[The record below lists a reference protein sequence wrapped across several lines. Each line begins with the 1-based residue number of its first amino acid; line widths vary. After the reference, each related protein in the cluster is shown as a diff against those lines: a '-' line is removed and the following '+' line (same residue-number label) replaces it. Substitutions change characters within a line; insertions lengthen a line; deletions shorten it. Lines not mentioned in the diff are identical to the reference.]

1 LLIKLINAFL
11 TVLYGVGAAL
21 LVYYVLNKL
30 AELLPSKWEER
41 LKPYFY
47 ILPAYLAITIYLLY
61 PAIQSVINSFQD
73 RASEEWVGFANYT
86 DLLSSPAFRDTM
98 FNTVL
103 WMIVVPTLT
112 VILGLAVATLADRL
126 RPGTEKLTKTIIF
139 LPMAIAL
146 AGSAVIWDTL
156 YAVKPA
162 GQAQIGVQNAI
173 IVALGFDPV
182 AWLQESTLHLNSFLL
197 MLVLLW
203 AQVGF
208 AMVLLSAAVKGVPV
222 DTLEAARIDGA
233 TERQVFF
240 SVIVPQVKGT
250 IITVFITVLI
260 AVLKIFDVVYVMTNG
275 NFNTNVLGNEFYNQL
290 TTNFN
295 YGSAATIVVIMM
307 IVVIPVMFYQ
317 VRHFKAEE
325 ANA

>member
-1 LLIKLINAFL
+1 MWIKMFNAVL

-21 LVYYVLNKL
+21 IVYWALNKL
-30 AELLPSKWEER
+30 AELLPAKAEAR

-47 ILPAYLAITIYLLY
+47 ILPAYLAITVYLLY
-61 PAIQSVINSFQD
+61 PAIQTVINSFQD
-73 RASEEWVGFANYT
+73 RASEEWVGLANYT
-86 DLLSSPAFRDTM
+86 DLLSSSAFRDTL
-98 FNTVL
+98 FNTLL
-103 WMIVVPTLT
+103 WMLVVPAAT
-112 VILGLAVATLADRL
+112 VVIGLAVATLADRL
-126 RPGTEKLTKTIIF
+126 RPGTEKLTKTIVF

-146 AGSAVIWDTL
+146 VGAAVIWDL
-156 YAVKPA
+156 IYAVRPA
-162 GQAQIGVQNAI
+162 GQSQTGLQNAI
-173 IVALGFDPV
+173 VTALGFDPIN
-182 AWLQESTLHLNSFLL
+182 WLQNSTLHLNSFLL

-233 TERQVFF
+233 NERKIFFQV
-240 SVIVPQVKGT
+240 VVPQIKGT

-260 AVLKIFDVVYVMTNG
+260 SVMKIFDVVFVMTRG
-275 NFNTNVLGNEFYNQL
+275 NFNTDVLGNRFFTELNV
-290 TTNFN
+290 NFN
-295 YGSAATIVVIMM
+295 NGTAAAVVVMLM
-307 IVVIPVMFYQ
+307 VAVIPVMFYQ

>member
-1 LLIKLINAFL
+1 MLIKLINAFL

-21 LVYYVLNKL
+21 LVYYALNKL
-30 AELLPSKWEER
+30 AELLPPKWEER
-41 LKPYFY
+41 LKPYLY

-86 DLLSSPAFRDTM
+86 DLLGSPSFRDTM

-103 WMIVVPTLT
+103 WMVVVPTLT

-126 RPGTEKLTKTIIF
+126 GPSTEKLTKTIIF

-156 YAVKPA
+156 YNAKPA
-162 GQAQIGVQNAI
+162 GQPQIGVQNAI
-173 IVALGFDPV
+173 ITALGFDPV
-182 AWLQESTLHLNSFLL
+182 VWLQESTLHLNSFLL

>member
-1 LLIKLINAFL
+1 MLIKLINAFL

-21 LVYYVLNKL
+21 LVYYALNKI
-30 AELLPSKWEER
+30 AELLPPKWEER
-41 LKPYFY
+41 LKPYLY

-61 PAIQSVINSFQD
+61 PAIQSIINSFQD
-73 RASEEWVGFANYT
+73 RASEEWVGFANYS
-86 DLLSSPAFRDTM
+86 DLLGSPAFRDTM
-98 FNTVL
+98 INTVL

-126 RPGTEKLTKTIIF
+126 GPTTEKLTKTIIF

-156 YAVKPA
+156 YNAKPA
-162 GQAQIGVQNAI
+162 GQDQIGVQNAI
-173 IVALGFDPV
+173 ITALGFDPV
-182 AWLQESTLHLNSFLL
+182 VWLQESTLHLNSFLL

-295 YGSAATIVVIMM
+295 YGSAAAIVVIMM

>member
-1 LLIKLINAFL
+1 MLIKLINAFL

-21 LVYYVLNKL
+21 LIYYVLNKI
-30 AELLPSKWEER
+30 AELLPAKLEER
-41 LKPYFY
+41 LKPYLY

-73 RASEEWVGFANYT
+73 RTSEEWVGLANFEE
-86 DLLSSPAFRDTM
+86 LLGSSAFRDTLI
-98 FNTVL
+98 NTVL

-112 VILGLAVATLADRL
+112 VIIGLAVATLADRL
-126 RPGTEKLTKTIIF
+126 RPRTEKLTKTIIF

-146 AGSAVIWDTL
+146 VGSAVIWDTI
-156 YAVKPA
+156 YEVRPE
-162 GQAQIGVQNAI
+162 GQAQTGVQNAI
-173 IVALGFDPV
+173 ITALGFDPI

-233 TERQVFF
+233 NERQVFF

-260 AVLKIFDVVYVMTNG
+260 AVLKIFDVVFVMTNG
-275 NFNTNVLGNEFYNQL
+275 NFNTNVLGNEFINQL
-290 TTNFN
+290 NVNFN
-295 YGSAATIVVIMM
+295 NGSAAAIVVIMM
-307 IVVIPVMFYQ
+307 IAVIPVMFYQ